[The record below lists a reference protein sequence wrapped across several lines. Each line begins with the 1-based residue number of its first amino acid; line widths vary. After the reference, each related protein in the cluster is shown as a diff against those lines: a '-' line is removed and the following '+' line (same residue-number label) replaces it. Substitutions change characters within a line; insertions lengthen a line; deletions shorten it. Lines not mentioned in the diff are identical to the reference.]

1 MKCDSNLLEDYVEGF
16 LDEIEQKKMEAHL
29 QFCENCQREYEQ
41 LVNEQKTL
49 FAQLNKPMMT
59 HSQGDAIMQR
69 IQTNTKRKKSWYSLK
84 ITVISAAIIMLSFA
98 FYYWNRPPI
107 EVAQPIDEPTHLV
120 ETNSSEQ
127 EEHLDGEQVLNYN
140 EPFLDVSIDKV
151 VGNGENID
159 IQYRVKFKEQYQR
172 DQDNIYKHHLNKY
185 QYIEVAN
192 MPKFDNAQDDFFG
205 KVTTDVRFEIR
216 DEAGKLIL
224 TTRRDG
230 RTGEQPMI
238 TDFSGPSGFDTDVLG
253 EMVYTISVPK
263 YTNPATFE
271 VFQMEASAFDL
282 FETEVNTKQ
291 LQPFKLNNVTYT
303 IDSLEIKQGTLHL
316 QISTEG
322 DQKVRAA
329 GWEMVINDRL
339 IISNRTNVN
348 YSERTNNRTVYKL
361 QFENFEQIPANLKLV
376 PSTVRIKKQIDP
388 IVLDLH

>member
-16 LDEIEQKKMEAHL
+16 LDEVEQKKMEDHL
-29 QFCENCQREYEQ
+29 RFCENCQREYEH
-41 LVNEQKTL
+41 LLNEQKTL
-49 FAQLNKPMMT
+49 FAQLNEPMMT
-59 HSQGDAIMQR
+59 HSLGNAIMQR
-69 IQTNTKRKKSWYSLK
+69 IQANTKRKKSWYSLK
-84 ITVISAAIIMLSFA
+84 ITVVSVAVMMLSFA
-98 FYYWNRPPI
+98 FYYWNRSPI
-107 EVAQPIDEPTHLV
+107 EVAQQFDEPRQLV
-120 ETNSSEQ
+120 ETKSSEQ
-127 EEHLDGEQVLNYN
+127 EEHLDGKQVLNYD

-151 VGNGENID
+151 VENGENID

-192 MPKFDNAQDDFFG
+192 VPKLDDTQDDFFG
-205 KVTTDVRFEIR
+205 NVRSEIRIAIR
-216 DEAGKLIL
+216 DEAGQLIL
-224 TTRRDG
+224 TTKRDG
-230 RTGEQPMI
+230 RDGEQQKI
-238 TDFSGPSGFDTDVLG
+238 SNFSSGGRGTDVLG
-253 EMVYTISVPK
+253 EMVYRISVPK

-271 VFQMEASAFDL
+271 VFQMEASVFDL

-291 LQPFKLNNVTYT
+291 LQPFKMNNVTYT

-322 DQKVRAA
+322 DPKVRAD
-329 GWEMVINDRL
+329 GWGLVINDRL
-339 IISNRTNVN
+339 IFSNQTNVN
-348 YSERTNNRTVYKL
+348 NSERTNNRTVYKL

>member
-16 LDEIEQKKMEAHL
+16 LDEIEQKKIEAHL

-59 HSQGDAIMQR
+59 HSQSDAIMQR

-98 FYYWNRPPI
+98 LYYWNRPSI
-107 EVAQPIDEPTHLV
+107 EVAQPIDEPTKLV
-120 ETNSSEQ
+120 ETNSNEQ
-127 EEHLDGEQVLNYN
+127 KEHLDGEQVLNYN

-151 VGNGENID
+151 VENGENID

-185 QYIEVAN
+185 QYN
-192 MPKFDNAQDDFFG
+192 MPKLDDTQDDFFG
-205 KVTTDVRFEIR
+205 RVRSEVRFAIR
-216 DEAGKLIL
+216 DKAGQLIVS
-224 TTRRDG
+224 TKREGRDA
-230 RTGEQPMI
+230 EQQMMS
-238 TDFSGPSGFDTDVLG
+238 DFSSSGRGTDVLG
-253 EMVYTISVPK
+253 EMVNRVSVPK
-263 YTNPATFE
+263 YTNPTTFE
-271 VFQMEASAFDL
+271 VLQMEADVFDL
-282 FETEVNTKQ
+282 FETEVNTAQ
-291 LQPFKLNNVTYT
+291 LQPFQFNNVTYT

-322 DQKVRAA
+322 DPEVRAA

-339 IISNRTNVN
+339 ISSDQARVHFDDRI
-348 YSERTNNRTVYKL
+348 NNRTFYEL
-361 QFENFEQIPANLKLV
+361 QFKNFEQIPANLKLV
-376 PSTVRIKKQIDP
+376 PSTVWIKKQIDP